1 MPTRALTPMAAAVA
15 LASPLAR
22 PTAKPFASASSP
34 SASTEKPNSLG
45 SCPITMVTASPF
57 M

>member
-1 MPTRALTPMAAAVA
+1 MPTKEVTPMAAAVV
-15 LASPLAR
+15 LNSWSAR
-22 PTAKPFASASSP
+22 PVRKPCASEIRP

-45 SCPITMVTASPF
+45 SCPMTMVRARPF